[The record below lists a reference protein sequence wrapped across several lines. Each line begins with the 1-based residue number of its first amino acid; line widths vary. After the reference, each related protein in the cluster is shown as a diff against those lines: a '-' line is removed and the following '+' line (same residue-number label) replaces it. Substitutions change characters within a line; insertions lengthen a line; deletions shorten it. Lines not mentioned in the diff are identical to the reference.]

1 MMVYKVIYSFEVF
14 DKIKEGKNVGFTDR
28 QRGVVRSVN
37 DMTVSEL
44 SEVLMDFDKTK
55 GRYEFWVEE
64 EQEETKNEA
73 V

>member
-1 MMVYKVIYSFEVF
+1 MMEYKVIYSFEVF
-14 DKIKEGKNVGFTDR
+14 DKVKEGKNVGLTDR
-28 QRGVVRSVN
+28 QKGVVRSVN

-44 SEVLMDFDKTK
+44 AEVLMDFETK

>member
-1 MMVYKVIYSFEVF
+1 MMEYKVIYSFEVF
-14 DKIKEGKNVGFTDR
+14 DKVKEGKNVGLTDR
-28 QRGVVRSVN
+28 QKGVVRSVN

-44 SEVLMDFDKTK
+44 AEVLMDFETK

-64 EQEETKNEA
+64 EQEETENEA

>member
-1 MMVYKVIYSFEVF
+1 MMEYKVIYPF
-14 DKIKEGKNVGFTDR
+14 DVMNSIKEGKNVGLTDR
-28 QRGVVRSVN
+28 GKGVVHSVN

-44 SEVLMDFDKTK
+44 VEVLRDFDTTK

-64 EQEETKNEA
+64 EQEEVNET